1 MKLLELEMENFR
13 QYMGRQKI
21 EFAAN
26 DKNITIVFGENGKG
40 KTGIF
45 RALMFCLYG
54 STHIQQ
60 DNPTEPIHLVS
71 MKLLENSTRPVKAE
85 VRILF
90 EHRGQRYE
98 MTRSIRG
105 IKRGVRIEE
114 RFDGVK
120 LAVIDEMGNYSPTV
134 LEDELRVR
142 EKMNDILDEEI
153 KDFFLFDA
161 EKIDTLAKTDT
172 QVKKEVKTAIFKL
185 LQINNVEE
193 AKILLDNLF
202 TAERNTAIKNAG
214 NINIESKQ
222 SEIEIEKGNIE
233 KIQTLIE
240 QLELEQ
246 QQNNQLIDKYNLQ
259 LSQNEGIRII
269 QERLK
274 MYQDQL
280 TMKTSHLNDLIGQ
293 SVEFIKKDAA
303 FLLFNNSFQNVNNY
317 LDQIMSQQDNIV
329 PVDVLDQSLNSNVCL
344 CCNNDLSKHIENL
357 EYVKAL
363 KENYKRSELTS
374 ISSSIK
380 NMIADKESHYD
391 EAEHN
396 ITSLLRK
403 MNEIEREKREI
414 SEDIKMT
421 KKEIGAKAEA
431 ELNLDKIKKAL
442 ENETSNLT
450 NTKANIIGQK
460 KALIQAEK
468 NLEIRENELKDM
480 LRSNE
485 SLQFDTKVI
494 ERIDSLRQD
503 IKDISKE
510 FSTTM
515 RHKLRDLTTDIF
527 KKLIDRKDVNLISSI
542 NINEKFELEIIGGDG
557 IDITQD
563 ISQGQRQIV
572 ALSFI
577 TALAQ
582 VATGDNM
589 TITFPL
595 FMDSPFNR
603 ISGVNRDQLIMNIPN
618 LTSQWV
624 LLLTD
629 TELTTSE
636 ERVFKEKGRLGKFYR
651 INQIEPMNARI
662 EEVSIVQ
669 SLTTRGIQ

>member
-21 EFAAN
+21 EFVMN

-222 SEIEIEKGNIE
+222 SEIEIEKVNIE

-293 SVEFIKKDAA
+293 SVEFIKKDA
-303 FLLFNNSFQNVNNY
+303 
-317 LDQIMSQQDNIV
+317 
-329 PVDVLDQSLNSNVCL
+329 
-344 CCNNDLSKHIENL
+344 
-357 EYVKAL
+357 
-363 KENYKRSELTS
+363 
-374 ISSSIK
+374 
-380 NMIADKESHYD
+380 
-391 EAEHN
+391 
-396 ITSLLRK
+396 
-403 MNEIEREKREI
+403 
-414 SEDIKMT
+414 
-421 KKEIGAKAEA
+421 
-431 ELNLDKIKKAL
+431 KIF
-442 ENETSNLT
+442 T
-450 NTKANIIGQK
+450 
-460 KALIQAEK
+460 
-468 NLEIRENELKDM
+468 
-480 LRSNE
+480 
-485 SLQFDTKVI
+485 
-494 ERIDSLRQD
+494 
-503 IKDISKE
+503 
-510 FSTTM
+510 
-515 RHKLRDLTTDIF
+515 
-527 KKLIDRKDVNLISSI
+527 
-542 NINEKFELEIIGGDG
+542 
-557 IDITQD
+557 
-563 ISQGQRQIV
+563 
-572 ALSFI
+572 
-577 TALAQ
+577 
-582 VATGDNM
+582 
-589 TITFPL
+589 
-595 FMDSPFNR
+595 
-603 ISGVNRDQLIMNIPN
+603 
-618 LTSQWV
+618 
-624 LLLTD
+624 
-629 TELTTSE
+629 
-636 ERVFKEKGRLGKFYR
+636 
-651 INQIEPMNARI
+651 
-662 EEVSIVQ
+662 VQ
-669 SLTTRGIQ
+669 

>member
-1 MKLLELEMENFR
+1 MRLLELEMENFR
-13 QYMGRQKI
+13 QYMGSQTI
-21 EFAAN
+21 EFASAE
-26 DKNITIVFGENGKG
+26 KNITIVFGENGKG

-60 DNPTEPIHLVS
+60 DNRSEPIHLVS
-71 MKLLENSTRPVKAE
+71 MKLLEDSARPVKAT

-98 MTRSIRG
+98 MTRSVRG
-105 IKRGVRIEE
+105 VKRGLRIEE

-120 LAVIDEMGNYSPTV
+120 LATFDNDGNYDPKV
-134 LEDELRVR
+134 LDDEQRVK
-142 EKMNDILDEEI
+142 EKMNEILDEEI

-161 EKIDTLAKTDT
+161 EKIDTLAKTDA

-193 AKILLDNLF
+193 AKNLLDNLF
-202 TAERNTAIKNAG
+202 SSEKSSAIKNAG
-214 NINIESKQ
+214 NINIEAKER
-222 SEIEIEKGNIE
+222 EIDVEKEKIE
-233 KIQTLIE
+233 KIEVIIE

-246 QQNNQLIDKYNLQ
+246 QENSRLIDKYNLQ

-274 MYQDQL
+274 LYQDKL
-280 TMKTSHLNDLIGQ
+280 TMKTSHLNDLKAQAGEI
-293 SVEFIKKDAA
+293 IKKDAA
-303 FLLFNNSFQNVNNY
+303 FLLFKNSFQNVTNY
-317 LDQIMSQQDNIV
+317 LDQIMSQQGNIV
-329 PVDVLDQSLNSNVCL
+329 PVDVLEQSLNSNICA
-344 CCNNDLSKHIENL
+344 CCNNDLSLHIENL
-357 EYVKAL
+357 DYVKAL

-374 ISSSIK
+374 MTSSIK
-380 NMIADKESHYD
+380 NMIVDKENQYV
-391 EAEHN
+391 ENEQG
-396 ITSLLRK
+396 IISLLRK
-403 MNEIEREKREI
+403 MNEIEREKR
-414 SEDIKMT
+414 DIAVDIEQT
-421 KKEIGAKAEA
+421 KKEIGTKAES
-431 ELNLDKIKKAL
+431 ELNLDKIKQAL
-442 ENETSNLT
+442 ENETVNLT
-450 NTKANIIGQK
+450 NTKVNIISQK
-460 KALIQAEK
+460 ENLVAAGK
-468 NLEIRENELKDM
+468 NLESLENEMQEM
-480 LRSNE
+480 LRSNI
-485 SLQFDTKVI
+485 SLQFDSRVI
-494 ERIDSLRQD
+494 EQIDELRKE
-503 IKDISKE
+503 IRVISSE

-557 IDITQD
+557 VEITQD

-603 ISGVNRDQLIMNIPN
+603 ISGVNRDQLISNIPN
-618 LTSQWV
+618 LASQWI

-636 ERVFKEKGRLGKFYR
+636 ERVFKNEGRLGKFYR
-651 INQIEPMNARI
+651 IIQIEPMNAQI
-662 EEVSIVQ
+662 EEVSLSQ
-669 SLTTRGIQ
+669 PLTTRGI

>member
-1 MKLLELEMENFR
+1 MRLIELEMENFR
-13 QYMGRQKI
+13 QYMGKQKI
-21 EFAAN
+21 EFAAT

-60 DNPTEPIHLVS
+60 DNRSEPIHLVS
-71 MKLLENSTRPVKAE
+71 MKLLEGSTRPVKST

-90 EHRGQRYE
+90 EHRGQRFE
-98 MTRSIRG
+98 MTRSVRG

-120 LAVIDEMGNYSPTV
+120 LATIDTMGNYNPNL
-134 LEDELRVR
+134 LEDEIRVR
-142 EKMNDILDEEI
+142 EKMNEILDEEI

-161 EKIDTLAKTDT
+161 EKIDTLAKTDA

-193 AKILLDNLF
+193 AKILLDNLYN
-202 TAERNTAIKNAG
+202 AENNNAIKSAG

-222 SEIEIEKGNIE
+222 KEINLEKENIE
-233 KIQTLIE
+233 RIQLLIE
-240 QLELEQ
+240 QLEQEQ
-246 QQNNQLIDKYNLQ
+246 QQNSQLIDKYNLQ

-280 TMKTSHLNDLIGQ
+280 TMKTSHLIDLKEQ
-293 SVEFIKKDAA
+293 AVEFIKKDAA
-303 FLLFNNSFQNVNNY
+303 FLLFKNTFKNVTNY
-317 LDQIMSQQDNIV
+317 LEQIMSQQGNIV
-329 PVDVLDQSLNSNVCL
+329 PVDVLDQSLNSQTCA
-344 CCNNDLSKHIENL
+344 CCNNNLSLHVENL

-363 KENYKRSELTS
+363 KDNYKRSELTS

-380 NMIADKESHYD
+380 NMIVDKQNHYD
-391 EAEHN
+391 EKEQS
-396 ITSLLRK
+396 ILTLLRK

-414 SEDIKMT
+414 SNDIET
-421 KKEIGAKAEA
+421 TRKEIGTKAEA
-431 ELNLDKIKKAL
+431 ELNLEKIKQAL
-442 ENETSNLT
+442 ENETTNLT
-450 NTKANIIGQK
+450 NTKANIIRQK
-460 KALIQAEK
+460 EDLTLTEK
-468 NLEIRENELKDM
+468 KLEVLENELKDM
-480 LRSNE
+480 LRNNV
-485 SLQFDTKVI
+485 SLQFDVKVL
-494 ERIDSLRQD
+494 EHIDSLRKD
-503 IKDISKE
+503 IKSISNE

-527 KKLIDRKDVNLISSI
+527 KKLIDRKDINLISSI
-542 NINEKFELEIIGGDG
+542 NINDKFELEIIGGDG

-603 ISGVNRDQLIMNIPN
+603 ISGVNRDQLISNIPN
-618 LTSQWV
+618 LTSQWI

-636 ERVFKEKGRLGKFYR
+636 ERVFKNEGRLGKFYR
-651 INQIEPMNARI
+651 INQVEPMNAQI
-662 EEVSIVQ
+662 EEVSLSQ
-669 SLTTRGIQ
+669 PLTTRGI

>member
-13 QYMGRQKI
+13 QYMGKQKI
-21 EFAAN
+21 EFAAT
-26 DKNITIVFGENGKG
+26 DKNITIIFGENGKG

-60 DNPTEPIHLVS
+60 DNPSEPIHLVS
-71 MKLLENSTRPVKAE
+71 MKLLEDSARPVKST

-98 MTRSIRG
+98 MIRSVRG

-114 RFDGVK
+114 RFDGVR
-120 LAVIDEMGNYSPTV
+120 LATIDAMGNYNPNV
-134 LEDELRVR
+134 LDEETRVR
-142 EKMNDILDEEI
+142 GKMNEILDEEI

-161 EKIDTLAKTDT
+161 EKIDTLAKTDAK
-172 QVKKEVKTAIFKL
+172 VKKEVKTAIFKL

-193 AKILLDNLF
+193 AKILLDNIF
-202 TAERNTAIKNAG
+202 ITEKNTAIKNAG
-214 NINIESKQ
+214 SINIESKQ
-222 SEIEIEKGNIE
+222 KEIDDGKENFER
-233 KIQTLIE
+233 IQTIIE

-246 QQNNQLIDKYNLQ
+246 QQNSQLIDKYNLQ

-274 MYQDQL
+274 MFQDQL
-280 TMKTSHLNDLIGQ
+280 MMKTSHLNDLKAQ
-293 SVEFIKKDAA
+293 SIEFIKKGAA
-303 FLLFNNSFQNVNNY
+303 FLLFKTSFQNVTNY
-317 LDQIMSQQDNIV
+317 LDQIMSQQGNIV
-329 PVDVLDQSLNSNVCL
+329 PVDVLDQSLNSNICA
-344 CCNNDLSKHIENL
+344 CCNNNLSIHIENL

-363 KENYKRSELTS
+363 KENYKRSALTS
-374 ISSSIK
+374 MTSSIK
-380 NMIADKESHYD
+380 NMIVDKENHYD
-391 EAEHN
+391 ENEQL
-396 ITSLLRK
+396 IISLLRK

-414 SEDIKMT
+414 IIDIETT
-421 KKEIGAKAEA
+421 KKEIGTKAEA
-431 ELNLDKIKKAL
+431 ELNLDKIKQAL
-442 ENETSNLT
+442 ENETANLT
-450 NTKANIIGQK
+450 NTKANIIRQK
-460 KALIQAEK
+460 EELIFTEK
-468 NLEIRENELKDM
+468 MLEVLENDLKEM
-480 LRSNE
+480 LRDNQ
-485 SLQFDTKVI
+485 SLQFDVKVI

-503 IKDISKE
+503 IKVISNE

-515 RHKLRDLTTDIF
+515 RHKLRELTTDIF

-542 NINEKFELEIIGGDG
+542 NINDKFELEIIGGDG
-557 IDITQD
+557 IEITQD

-603 ISGVNRDQLIMNIPN
+603 ISGVNRDQLISNIPN

-636 ERVFKEKGRLGKFYR
+636 ERVFKDEGRLGKFYR
-651 INQIEPMNARI
+651 INQIEPMNAQI
-662 EEVSIVQ
+662 EEVSLSQ
-669 SLTTRGIQ
+669 PLTTRGI

>member
-1 MKLLELEMENFR
+1 MRLLELEMENFR
-13 QYMGRQKI
+13 QYIGSQTI
-21 EFAAN
+21 EFAAT

-60 DNPTEPIHLVS
+60 DNQSEPIHLVS
-71 MKLLENSTRPVKAE
+71 MKLLEESARPVKAT

-90 EHRGQRYE
+90 ENRGQRYE
-98 MTRSIRG
+98 MTRSVRG
-105 IKRGVRIEE
+105 IKRGSRIEE
-114 RFDGVK
+114 RFDSVK
-120 LAVIDEMGNYSPTV
+120 LASFDADGNYNPKF
-134 LEDELRVR
+134 LDDENQVR
-142 EKMNDILDEEI
+142 DKMNEILDVEI

-161 EKIDTLAKTDT
+161 EKIDTLAKTDA

-193 AKILLDNLF
+193 AKILLDSLYTSEKN
-202 TAERNTAIKNAG
+202 NAIKNAG
-214 NINIESKQ
+214 NVNIEAKER
-222 SEIEIEKGNIE
+222 EINAEKENI
-233 KIQTLIE
+233 KRIQVLIE

-246 QQNNQLIDKYNLQ
+246 QENSKLIDKYNLQ

-274 MYQDQL
+274 LYQDKL
-280 TMKTSHLNDLIGQ
+280 TMNTSHLNDLKAQAGEI
-293 SVEFIKKDAA
+293 IKKDAA
-303 FLLFNNSFQNVNNY
+303 FLLFKNSFQNVANY
-317 LDQIMSQQDNIV
+317 LDQIMSQQGNIV
-329 PVDVLDQSLNSNVCL
+329 PVDVLEQSLNNKVCA
-344 CCNNDLSKHIENL
+344 CCNNDLSVHNENL
-357 EYVKAL
+357 DYVKAL

-374 ISSSIK
+374 MSSSIK
-380 NMIADKESHYD
+380 NMIVDKENQYD
-391 EAEHN
+391 ENEQT
-396 ITSLLRK
+396 ILTLLRK

-414 SEDIKMT
+414 ALDIERT
-421 KKEIGAKAEA
+421 KKEIGTKAEA
-431 ELNLDKIKKAL
+431 ELNLDQIKQSL
-442 ENETSNLT
+442 ESETVNLT
-450 NTKANIIGQK
+450 NTKANIIRQK
-460 KALIQAEK
+460 DNLTTAEK
-468 NLEIRENELKDM
+468 KLESLEKEMQEM
-480 LRSNE
+480 LRNNVSM
-485 SLQFDTKVI
+485 QFDAKVI
-494 ERIDSLRQD
+494 ERIDHLRQE
-503 IKDISKE
+503 IKVIANE

-557 IDITQD
+557 VEITQD

-603 ISGVNRDQLIMNIPN
+603 ISGVNRDQLISNIPN
-618 LTSQWV
+618 LASQWI

-636 ERVFKEKGRLGKFYR
+636 ERVFKDEGRLGKFYR
-651 INQIEPMNARI
+651 INQIEPMNAKI
-662 EEVSIVQ
+662 EEVSLSQ
-669 SLTTRGIQ
+669 PLTTRGI

>member
-1 MKLLELEMENFR
+1 MRLLELEMENFR
-13 QYMGRQKI
+13 QYMGSQTI
-21 EFAAN
+21 EFASTE
-26 DKNITIVFGENGKG
+26 KNITIVFGENGKG

-60 DNPTEPIHLVS
+60 DNRSEPIHLVS
-71 MKLLENSTRPVKAE
+71 MKLLEDSARPVKAT

-98 MTRSIRG
+98 MTRSVRG
-105 IKRGVRIEE
+105 VKRGLRIEE

-120 LAVIDEMGNYSPTV
+120 LATFDNDGNYNPKV
-134 LEDELRVR
+134 LDDEQRVK
-142 EKMNDILDEEI
+142 EKMNEILDEEI

-161 EKIDTLAKTDT
+161 EKIDTLAKTDA

-202 TAERNTAIKNAG
+202 NSEKSSAIKNAG
-214 NINIESKQ
+214 NINIEAKER
-222 SEIEIEKGNIE
+222 EIDAEKE
-233 KIQTLIE
+233 KIKKIEVLIE

-246 QQNNQLIDKYNLQ
+246 QENSRLIDKYNLQ

-274 MYQDQL
+274 LYQDKL
-280 TMKTSHLNDLIGQ
+280 TMKTSHLNDLKAQAGEI
-293 SVEFIKKDAA
+293 IKKDAA
-303 FLLFNNSFQNVNNY
+303 FLLFKNSFQNVTNY
-317 LDQIMSQQDNIV
+317 LDQIMSQQGNIV
-329 PVDVLDQSLNSNVCL
+329 PVDVLEQSLNSNICA
-344 CCNNDLSKHIENL
+344 CCNNDLSLHIENL
-357 EYVKAL
+357 DYVKAL

-374 ISSSIK
+374 MTSSIK
-380 NMIADKESHYD
+380 NMIVDKENQYD
-391 EAEHN
+391 ENEQS
-396 ITSLLRK
+396 IISLLRK
-403 MNEIEREKREI
+403 MNEIEREKR
-414 SEDIKMT
+414 DIAVDIEQT
-421 KKEIGAKAEA
+421 KKEIGTKAES
-431 ELNLDKIKKAL
+431 ELNLDKIKQAL
-442 ENETSNLT
+442 ENETVNLT
-450 NTKANIIGQK
+450 NTKVNIISQK
-460 KALIQAEK
+460 E
-468 NLEIRENELKDM
+468 NLVMAVKKLESLENEMQEM
-480 LRSNE
+480 LRSNV
-485 SLQFDTKVI
+485 SMQFDSKVI
-494 ERIDSLRQD
+494 EQIDELRKE
-503 IKDISKE
+503 IKVISSE

-557 IDITQD
+557 VEITQD

-603 ISGVNRDQLIMNIPN
+603 ISGVNRDQLISNIPN
-618 LTSQWV
+618 LASQWI

-636 ERVFKEKGRLGKFYR
+636 ERVFKNEGRLGKFYR
-651 INQIEPMNARI
+651 INQIEPMNAQI
-662 EEVSIVQ
+662 EEVSLSQ
-669 SLTTRGIQ
+669 PLTTRGI

>member
-13 QYMGRQKI
+13 QYMGKQKV
-21 EFAAN
+21 EFAST
-26 DKNITIVFGENGKG
+26 DKNITIIFGENGKG

-60 DNPTEPIHLVS
+60 DNRTEPIHLVS
-71 MKLLENSTRPVKAE
+71 MKLLDNSTRPVKAS

-90 EHRGQRYE
+90 EHRGHRYE
-98 MTRSIRG
+98 MTRSVRG
-105 IKRGVRIEE
+105 VKRGNRIEE
-114 RFDGVK
+114 RFDSVK
-120 LAVIDEMGNYSPTV
+120 LASFDEMGNYNPNV
-134 LEDELRVR
+134 LDNELRVR
-142 EKMNDILDEEI
+142 EKMNEILDEEI

-161 EKIDTLAKTDT
+161 EKIDTLAKTDA

-193 AKILLDNLF
+193 AKALLDTLF
-202 TAERNTAIKNAG
+202 NSEKAAAIRNAG
-214 NINIESKQ
+214 NINIEAKQ
-222 SEIEIEKGNIE
+222 KDIEAEKESITGITE
-233 KIQTLIE
+233 LIN
-240 QLELEQ
+240 QLEVEQ
-246 QQNNQLIDKYNLQ
+246 QENNKLIDKYNLQ

-269 QERLK
+269 QERIK

-280 TMKTSHLNDLIGQ
+280 TMKTNHLNDLKTQ
-293 SVEFIKKDAA
+293 AVEILKKDAA
-303 FLLFNNSFQNVNNY
+303 FLLFNSSFQNVKNY
-317 LDQIMSQQDNIV
+317 LSQLVSQQGSIV
-329 PVDVLDQSLNSNVCL
+329 PADVLEHSLANNVCA
-344 CCNNDLSKHIENL
+344 CCNNDLSVHSENL

-363 KENYKRSELTS
+363 KENYTRSELTAM
-374 ISSSIK
+374 SSSIK
-380 NMIADKESHYD
+380 NMIVDKENHYN
-391 EAEHN
+391 ETEQS
-396 ITSLLRK
+396 IMSLLRK
-403 MNEIEREKREI
+403 MNEIERERKEI
-414 SEDIKMT
+414 IRDIDVQ
-421 KKEIGAKAEA
+421 KKEIGSRAEA
-431 ELNLDKIKKAL
+431 ELNLDKIKQAL
-442 ENETSNLT
+442 ENETTNLT
-450 NTKANIIGQK
+450 RIRANIIAK
-460 KALIQAEK
+460 KEALAAAETK
-468 NLEIRENELKDM
+468 LVNLEKELKDM
-480 LRSNE
+480 MRNNE
-485 SLQFDTKVI
+485 SLLFDSKVI

-503 IKDISKE
+503 IKDISNE

-542 NINEKFELEIIGGDG
+542 NINDKFELEIIGGEG
-557 IDITQD
+557 IEITQD

-636 ERVFKEKGRLGKFYR
+636 ERVFKEEGRLGKFYR
-651 INQIEPMNARI
+651 INQIEPMNAKL
-662 EEVSIVQ
+662 EEVSLHEP
-669 SLTTRGIQ
+669 LTTRGM

>member
-1 MKLLELEMENFR
+1 MRLLELEMENFR
-13 QYMGRQKI
+13 QYMGSQTI
-21 EFAAN
+21 EFASTE
-26 DKNITIVFGENGKG
+26 KNITIVFGENGKG

-60 DNPTEPIHLVS
+60 DNRSEPIHLVS
-71 MKLLENSTRPVKAE
+71 MKLLEDSARPVKAT

-98 MTRSIRG
+98 MTRSVRG
-105 IKRGVRIEE
+105 VKRGLRIEE

-120 LAVIDEMGNYSPTV
+120 LATFDNSGNYNPKV
-134 LEDELRVR
+134 LDDEQRVK
-142 EKMNDILDEEI
+142 EKMNEILDEEI

-161 EKIDTLAKTDT
+161 EKIDTLAKTDA

-202 TAERNTAIKNAG
+202 NSEKNSAIKNAG
-214 NINIESKQ
+214 NINIEAKER
-222 SEIEIEKGNIE
+222 EIVAEKE
-233 KIQTLIE
+233 KIKKIEVLIE

-246 QQNNQLIDKYNLQ
+246 QENSHLIDKYNLQ

-274 MYQDQL
+274 LYQDKL
-280 TMKTSHLNDLIGQ
+280 TMKTSHLNDLKAQAGEI
-293 SVEFIKKDAA
+293 IKKDAA
-303 FLLFNNSFQNVNNY
+303 FLLFKNSFQNVTNY
-317 LDQIMSQQDNIV
+317 LDQIMSQQGNIV
-329 PVDVLDQSLNSNVCL
+329 PVDVLEQSLNSNICA
-344 CCNNDLSKHIENL
+344 CCNNDLSLHIENL
-357 EYVKAL
+357 DYVRAL

-374 ISSSIK
+374 MTSSIK
-380 NMIADKESHYD
+380 NMIVDKENQYD
-391 EAEHN
+391 ENEQS
-396 ITSLLRK
+396 IISLLRK
-403 MNEIEREKREI
+403 MNEIEREKR
-414 SEDIKMT
+414 DIVVDIEQT
-421 KKEIGAKAEA
+421 KKDIGTKAEA
-431 ELNLDKIKKAL
+431 ELNLDKIKQAL
-442 ENETSNLT
+442 ENETVNLT
-450 NTKANIIGQK
+450 NTKVNIISQK
-460 KALIQAEK
+460 E
-468 NLEIRENELKDM
+468 NLVTAGKKMEFLENEMQEM
-480 LRSNE
+480 LRSNV
-485 SLQFDTKVI
+485 SMQFDSKVI
-494 ERIDSLRQD
+494 EQIDELRKE
-503 IKDISKE
+503 IKVISSE

-557 IDITQD
+557 VEITQD

-603 ISGVNRDQLIMNIPN
+603 ISGVNRDQLISNIPN
-618 LTSQWV
+618 LASQWI

-636 ERVFKEKGRLGKFYR
+636 ERVFKNEGRLGKFYR
-651 INQIEPMNARI
+651 INQIEPMNAQI
-662 EEVSIVQ
+662 EEVSLSQ
-669 SLTTRGIQ
+669 PLTTRGI

>member
-13 QYMGRQKI
+13 QYMGKQKV
-21 EFAAN
+21 EFASN
-26 DKNITIVFGENGKG
+26 DKNITIIFGENGKG

-60 DNPTEPIHLVS
+60 DNPSEPIHLVS
-71 MKLLENSTRPVKAE
+71 MKLLDSSTRPVKAS

-90 EHRGQRYE
+90 EHRGQQYE
-98 MTRSIRG
+98 MTRSVRG
-105 IKRGVRIEE
+105 VKRGYRIEE
-114 RFDGVK
+114 RFDSVK
-120 LAVIDEMGNYSPTV
+120 LASFDEMGNYNPN
-134 LEDELRVR
+134 LLDNELRVR
-142 EKMNDILDEEI
+142 EKMNEILDEEI

-161 EKIDTLAKTDT
+161 EKIDTLAKTDA

-193 AKILLDNLF
+193 AKALLDTLF
-202 TAERNTAIKNAG
+202 NSEKAAAIRSAG
-214 NINIESKQ
+214 NINIEAKQ
-222 SEIEIEKGNIE
+222 REIEAEKENIAGITE
-233 KIQTLIE
+233 LIN
-240 QLELEQ
+240 QLEIDQKE
-246 QQNNQLIDKYNLQ
+246 NNKLIDKYNLQ

-269 QERLK
+269 QERIK

-280 TMKTSHLNDLIGQ
+280 TMKTNHLNDLKAQ
-293 SVEFIKKDAA
+293 AVEVLKKDAA
-303 FLLFNNSFQNVNNY
+303 FLLFNSSFQNVKNY
-317 LDQIMSQQDNIV
+317 LSQLVSQQGSIV
-329 PVDVLDQSLNSNVCL
+329 PADVLEQSLVNHVCA
-344 CCNNDLSKHIENL
+344 CCNNDLSLHSENL

-363 KENYKRSELTS
+363 KENYTRSELTAM
-374 ISSSIK
+374 SSSIK
-380 NMIADKESHYD
+380 NMIVDKENHYN
-391 EAEHN
+391 ETEQT
-396 ITSLLRK
+396 IMSLLRK
-403 MNEIEREKREI
+403 MNEIERERKEI
-414 SEDIKMT
+414 IRDIDVQ
-421 KKEIGAKAEA
+421 KKEIGSRAET
-431 ELNLDKIKKAL
+431 ELNLDKIKQAL
-442 ENETSNLT
+442 ENETANLT
-450 NTKANIIGQK
+450 RTRANIIAK
-460 KALIQAEK
+460 KEALATAETK
-468 NLEIRENELKDM
+468 LVNLEKELKEM
-480 LRSNE
+480 MRNNE
-485 SLQFDTKVI
+485 SLLFDSKVI

-503 IKDISKE
+503 IKDISNE

-542 NINEKFELEIIGGDG
+542 NINDKFELEIIGGEG
-557 IDITQD
+557 IEITQD

-636 ERVFKEKGRLGKFYR
+636 ERVFKEEGRLGKFYR
-651 INQIEPMNARI
+651 INQIEPMNAKL
-662 EEVSIVQ
+662 EEVSLHEA
-669 SLTTRGIQ
+669 LTTRGM